1 MISLLLLFFSTLYL
15 LSTLFIPMR
24 FVKYFLASCIGPICQ
39 SDKKLLDFKATRI
52 RFQFLKFVMES
63 LDWIFSEAFSTRL
76 L

>member
-24 FVKYFLASCIGPICQ
+24 FVKYFLASCIRPICQ